1 MRSWSRVMLF
11 LLMLVLVSGAAVLG
25 EAQTA
30 GGTLVVAMA
39 GDADTLD
46 PHVTGA
52 RRAYTIMMNIFDT
65 LVYRDTDGTYVPGL
79 ATAWEHNAD
88 GTVYTFELLEGVTFH
103 DGTAFNAE
111 AVVFNL
117 DRIIDPAIQSK
128 FASDAIG
135 PYESSTA
142 LDEYTVQV
150 NFSSGIALSVL
161 LDSLSQAYLSMVS
174 PTAVEEW
181 GEDFGR
187 HPVGTGPFVFEEWT
201 AQNHVRLSRNDAYD
215 WASPVFEHEGAAYLE
230 GIEFVTIL
238 EDTTRAATLET
249 GESDV
254 VLELGEEAVLILGND
269 PAYQLV
275 DSTVPGC
282 PIIFWM
288 NVEHPILQD
297 VNVRKAILYGFS
309 SDLLCNTVYR
319 GLATPCYGPLAP
331 GTWAYNPA
339 VEDMYPYDPE
349 LARTMLDNAGWIVNP
364 ATGIREKDGVR
375 LSLDANDITEKR
387 RIEFF
392 QAMMQEIG
400 VDIDARAVTS
410 DILYQITREAD
421 TYSIASTWWA
431 YSDPDVLRIL
441 YHSTNI
447 GTGFAISRYND
458 PALDAMLEAALAE
471 MEPSERVQDYYAI
484 QEFIMEKALLVPIYA
499 RLIHDGLQSNVRGYR
514 TDRGQYPVLFDVS
527 LEP

>member
-1 MRSWSRVMLF
+1 MRTLKGMVLF
-11 LLMLVLVSGAAVLG
+11 VLIAVTLG
-25 EAQTA
+25 GTALIGLAQSD
-30 GGTLVVAMA
+30 GGTLIIAMA

-65 LVYRDTDGTYVPGL
+65 LVYRTADGEYVPGL
-79 ATAWEHNAD
+79 ATEWTYNEN
-88 GTVYTFELLEGVTFH
+88 GTVYTFTLRQGVTFH

-111 AVVFNL
+111 TVVFNL
-117 DRIIDPAIQSK
+117 DRIVDPAIQSK

-135 PYESSTA
+135 PYESSSA
-142 LDEYTVQV
+142 LDEYTVQIV
-150 NFSSGIALSVL
+150 YTSPISPSVL

-174 PTAVEEW
+174 PAAVAEW

-201 AQNHVRLSRNDAYD
+201 AQNHVQLSRNDAYN
-215 WASPVFEHEGAAYLE
+215 WASPVFEHQGPAYLD

-254 VLELGEEAVLILGND
+254 VLELGEEAVSLLSDD
-269 PAYQLV
+269 PSYQLV
-275 DSTVPGC
+275 KSTVPGC

-288 NVEHPILQD
+288 NVEHPILSD
-297 VNVRKAILYGFS
+297 INVRKAILYGFS

-331 GTWAYNPA
+331 STWTYNT
-339 VEDMYPYDPE
+339 VVDSMYPYDPGMAKS
-349 LARTMLDNAGWIVNP
+349 LLDEAGWVVNP
-364 ATGIREKDGVR
+364 ATGIREKDGVV
-375 LSLDANDITEKR
+375 LAFDVNDITEKR

-400 VDIDARAVTS
+400 IDVDARAVTS
-410 DILYQITREAD
+410 DILYQVTREAD
-421 TYSIASTWWA
+421 TYAMASTWWA

-447 GTGFAISRYND
+447 GTGFAISRYRSD
-458 PALDAMLEAALAE
+458 TLDGMLEAALAE
-471 MEPSERVQDYYAI
+471 MDSSTRAEKYEELQVL
-484 QEFIMEKALLVPIYA
+484 IMEKALLVPIYA
-499 RLIHDGLQSNVRGYR
+499 RLIHDGLQSNVQGYR
-514 TDRGQYPVLFDVS
+514 TDRGQYPVLYDVS
-527 LEP
+527 FE